1 MTNGKYYKPERY
13 RQILDKML
21 IMTLLSEHSLS
32 FSDID
37 NMPLLD
43 RDYLYDRLVERNEAI
58 KKKMEESR
66 AKRESAIKH
75 KH

>member
-1 MTNGKYYKPERY
+1 MNNGEYYKPARY

-21 IMTLLSEHSLS
+21 VMTLLSEHSLS

-43 RDYLYDRLVERNEAI
+43 RDYLYDRLVERQESI
-58 KKKMEESR
+58 KRRFER
-66 AKRESAIKH
+66 KRDLQSH
-75 KH
+75 